1 MKAQQITNIRGAASL
16 QKKLT
21 NKRSDIL
28 FLFSFLDCVCFLFV
42 LLFFA
47 YYNLFHRGVKIFQPS
62 AWKLLSKKT
71 PQPNSAAVPEKQL
84 FFFFSELINIT
95 QRFRNQIYRNSHREF
110 SERHF

>member
-42 LLFFA
+42 LLFCI
-47 YYNLFHRGVKIFQPS
+47 LQPFPS
-62 AWKLLSKKT
+62 GCENFPAQCLEVAFKKDPPAKLCS
-71 PQPNSAAVPEKQL
+71 SSGEAAI
-84 FFFFSELINIT
+84 FFF
-95 QRFRNQIYRNSHREF
+95 Q
-110 SERHF
+110 